1 MLLCEVKVV
10 SILELMTVEEVAA
23 YLKIHP
29 EVVRRWLREKRL
41 LGIKVG
47 KEWRIA
53 KEDLD
58 KYLEDLK
65 NK

>member
-1 MLLCEVKVV
+1 M
-10 SILELMTVEEVAA
+10 ELMTVEEVAT
-23 YLKIHP
+23 YLKVHP
-29 EVVRRWLREKRL
+29 EVVRRWLREKKL
-41 LGIKVG
+41 PGLKVG

>member
-1 MLLCEVKVV
+1 
-10 SILELMTVEEVAA
+10 LELMTVEEVAA